1 MSTPNDDL
9 DDTIIRLVEP
19 VVQPATAMPP
29 PRDAAPPPL
38 VRWALRVRGT
48 TTVVPLDRPVDIGRR
63 PGTSRIDENPTPRR
77 VVVPDSTGELSARHV
92 RIEQV
97 GETVVVHDLGSTNGV
112 VVHWARGASRRLRRR
127 ESIAVLP
134 DAVITLAEG
143 VELDFVVDTA
153 PAPEHPR
160 YDWPHD

>member
-1 MSTPNDDL
+1 MSTSGGDL

-19 VVQPATAMPP
+19 VVQSSTVLPH
-29 PRDAAPPPL
+29 PREPAPPPI
-38 VRWALRVRGT
+38 VRWAVRVRGT
-48 TTVVPLDRPVDIGRR
+48 TTVVPLDRPVDVGRQ
-63 PGTSRIDENPTPRR
+63 PGTSRIDERPVPRR
-77 VVVPDSTGELSARHV
+77 VVIADSTGELSARHV

-127 ESIAVLP
+127 EAIAVLP

-143 VELDFVVDTA
+143 VELDFVVDSP
-153 PAPEHPR
+153 PAS
-160 YDWPHD
+160 PHSRRD

>member
-1 MSTPNDDL
+1 MSTLNDDF

-19 VVQPATAMPP
+19 VAQPKPAMPP
-29 PRDAAPPPL
+29 SRDAAPPP
-38 VRWALRVRGT
+38 VTRWALRVRGT

-63 PGTSRIDENPTPRR
+63 PGTSRIDENPPPRR
-77 VVVPDSTGELSARHV
+77 VVIPDSSGELSARHV
-92 RIEQV
+92 RVEQV

-134 DAVITLAEG
+134 DAVITLAKG
-143 VELDFVVDTA
+143 VELEFVVET
-153 PAPEHPR
+153 PPTPEHR
-160 YDWPHD
+160 LHD

>member
-1 MSTPNDDL
+1 MSTPDGDL
-9 DDTIIRLVEP
+9 DDTIIRLIEP
-19 VVQPATAMPP
+19 LVPPSRPMPEP
-29 PRDAAPPPL
+29 LELAPHPI

-48 TTVVPLDRPVDIGRR
+48 TTIVPLDRPVDVGRQ
-63 PGTSRIDENPTPRR
+63 PGTSRINENPAPRR
-77 VVVPDSTGELSARHV
+77 VVIPDSSGELSARHV

-143 VELDFVVDTA
+143 VELDFVVDSP
-153 PAPEHPR
+153 PAAEHDR
-160 YDWPHD
+160 DD